1 MGPLLPA
8 AGRAAVTEFVAT
20 AIFVFAADGS
30 VYGLWKLYKDTR
42 TPGGLVALAITHAL
56 ALTASVAGTPTRPS
70 RLACSSAA
78 ALLLMLVSGGTRHMG
93 LVELCQG
100 IHERHALLLQAVMT
114 CVLTYAVYATAVDHR
129 SHDTIAP
136 LAIGFVLGANILTG
150 SPFDH
155 AAMNPT
161 RVFGLARVCRATDRA
176 GLAGVLYEFIMVKQ
190 QPEAPATAG
199 PRMFTAVAEDY

>member
-1 MGPLLPA
+1 
-8 AGRAAVTEFVAT
+8 
-20 AIFVFAADGS
+20 
-30 VYGLWKLYKDTR
+30 
-42 TPGGLVALAITHAL
+42 
-56 ALTASVAGTPTRPS
+56 
-70 RLACSSAA
+70 
-78 ALLLMLVSGGTRHMG
+78 MG

-161 RVFGLARVCRATDRA
+161 RVFGLARVCICFRHTLHATCD
-176 GLAGVLYEFIMVKQ
+176 MS
-190 QPEAPATAG
+190 ATSHSS
-199 PRMFTAVAEDY
+199 MHVSCFCTL